1 MIHPQLHELYHGR
14 MNEEQ
19 QAIISHREGPLLV
32 IAGPGSGKTHSITLL
47 AMNLLLSGEATP
59 SQLILCTYTEKAALE
74 MQDRLAGIAK
84 AVDYRTDLSQ
94 LKIDTIHGLCNRLV
108 EEHLH
113 HTPLGN
119 GYEILN
125 QFTQPLLIFEHLTEI
140 CHGQTLPFF
149 VDLWGNHWQVAKR
162 LGEYFDKVTEELI
175 FEKLKKHVTQL
186 SRPTNERDK
195 FLYALTYAY
204 KNYQQLLAKT
214 NRVDFA
220 HLQKCAYNLLQKRPE
235 IIQGLRYILVDEY
248 QDTNYIQEQILLT
261 LARATESYNLVV
273 VGDEDQ
279 ALYRFR
285 GATVRNILEF
295 TTRSEFASACVQH
308 HLTTNYRSHP
318 QIIDFYNRW
327 MRTLDWRNG
336 EHDRLSRT
344 EKIIQA
350 DPQATFSDYP
360 SVLTL
365 QDADVEQEAEQL
377 AELIYTLKEQ
387 GRISDYNQVAF
398 LLYSVRSYM
407 SETYIEAFHK
417 QGIAVHCPRARQY
430 FEQEEIR
437 LIIACFAYLLDYDG
451 MHQDTVMEY
460 SAFPGYV
467 RACLQQL
474 HTHPALVQVLQLL
487 KEEVVHIIEAREQP
501 GKQLLD
507 YFYLLLFHPAFS
519 GFLANE
525 TQRTNLVA
533 FSQHLATFHRYYRDT
548 SPDMSAL
555 GQAHARFMHTFLC
568 LLYENEANLPEN
580 PNLLFPSDHV
590 QMMTIHQAKGLE
602 FPVVIVGRLDKASS
616 LSRDEYKNENKHLQ
630 GFYHRKPFEAEEKIA
645 TFDFRRLYYV
655 AFSRAKHLLIL
666 TAKRQPHVEFATIWR
681 TAPESVYARDRL
693 RLMPCAEAEPHTA
706 LKPRYSFT
714 GHIQLYATCPRRF
727 QFFRQF
733 NFVPRRAQE
742 PITGLAVHHTLERI
756 HRLAL
761 EQPHTKL
768 DDSKLISIFEYTFA
782 FLAASSPAS
791 IEASQR
797 EQALQQVLNYVHAN
811 QQALTTIADIEARFR
826 VERDRYIL
834 TGQIDLLMQGSQGLD
849 IMDFKTSKR
858 PEQDTDY
865 LAFYRQQLYLYASA
879 LQARTG
885 QAPRRLFLYW
895 TAEEH
900 KKDALMEIPYTP
912 THIQEANDYVEEVVT
927 HIQRQDFAIQQL
939 PHPGVCKA
947 CDVRHLCRRE
957 GIV

>member
-1 MIHPQLHELYHGR
+1 MINPQLYELYQGR

-19 QAIISHREGPLLV
+19 QAIISHKEGPLLV

-47 AMNLLLSGEATP
+47 AMNLLLNKNATP
-59 SQLILCTYTEKAALE
+59 SQLILCTYTERAAHE
-74 MQDRLAGIAK
+74 MQDRLVGIAK
-84 AVDYRTDLSQ
+84 AVDYQEDLSQ
-94 LKIDTIHGLCNRLV
+94 LNIDTIHGLCNRFV
-108 EEHLH
+108 EENLH

-119 GYEILN
+119 DYEILDR
-125 QFTQPLLIFEHLTEI
+125 FTQPLLIFEHLADI
-140 CHGQTLPFF
+140 CRGQTLHFF
-149 VDLWGNHWQVAKR
+149 ENLWGNHWQVAKC
-162 LGEYFDKVTEELI
+162 LGKYFDKITEELI
-175 FEKLKKHVTQL
+175 FEKLKAHVAQL
-186 SRPTNERDK
+186 SRPFSERDR

-204 KNYQQLLAKT
+204 KNYQHLLTKT

-261 LARATESYNLVV
+261 LARATKSYNLVV

-279 ALYRFR
+279 SLYRFR

-295 TTRSEFASACVQH
+295 TARSELAGSCVQQ

-327 MRTLDWRNG
+327 MRTLDWKNG
-336 EHDRLSRT
+336 EHGGLSRT

-360 SVLTL
+360 AVLTL
-365 QDADVEQEAEQL
+365 QDVDVEQEAEQL
-377 AELIYTLKEQ
+377 AELIFTLKEQ

-407 SETYIEAFHK
+407 SVHYIEAFHK
-417 QGIAVHCPRARQY
+417 RGIAIHCSRARQY

-437 LIIACFAYLLDYDG
+437 LIIACFAYLLNYDG
-451 MHQDTVMEY
+451 MHQDTVMGY
-460 SAFPGYV
+460 SAFPGYI

-474 HTHPALVQVLQLL
+474 DTHSELVHALQSM
-487 KEEVVHIIEAREQP
+487 KEEVAHIIETGEQSD
-501 GKQLLD
+501 KQLLD
-507 YFYLLLFHPAFS
+507 YFYLLLFHPTFFD
-519 GFLANE
+519 FLANE
-525 TQRTNLVA
+525 IQRANLVA

-548 SPDMSAL
+548 SPEMSAL
-555 GQAHARFMHTFLC
+555 EQAHARFMRAFLC
-568 LLYENEANLPEN
+568 LLYENEANLPED
-580 PNLLFPSDHV
+580 PNQVFPSGHV

-602 FPVVIVGRLDKASS
+602 FPVVIVGRLDKPSS

-630 GFYHRKPFEAEEKIA
+630 DFYQRKPFEAEEKIA

-681 TAPESVYARDRL
+681 TAPQSIYVSDRL
-693 RLMPCAEAEPHTA
+693 RHMPRVEAELPSE

-733 NFVPRRAQE
+733 NFAPRRTTE
-742 PITGLAVHHTLERI
+742 PFTGLAVHHTLEHI
-756 HRLAL
+756 HRLLL
-761 EQPHTKL
+761 EQPHTNL
-768 DDSKLISIFEYTFA
+768 DDTQLTHIFEHTLG
-782 FLAASSPAS
+782 FLTATSLASGD
-791 IEASQR
+791 EGQR
-797 EQALQQVLNYVHAN
+797 EKALHQVLNYVHAN
-811 QQALTTIADIEARFR
+811 QGALKNIAGAEDRFR
-826 VERDRYIL
+826 VEKERYIL
-834 TGQIDLLMQGSQGLD
+834 TGQIDLLLQGKHGLD
-849 IMDFKTSKR
+849 IMDFKTGKR
-858 PEQDTDY
+858 PEEDTDY
-865 LAFYRQQLYLYASA
+865 LAFYKQQLYLYASA

-885 QAPRRLFLYW
+885 QAPRHLFLYW

-912 THIQEANDYVEEVVT
+912 THIQEANDYVEEIVT
-927 HIQRQDFAIQQL
+927 HIQQEDFAVQQL
-939 PHPGVCKA
+939 PRPGVCRA
-947 CDVRHLCRRE
+947 CDVRHLCRKE